1 MNKQNLR
8 LYYLE
13 MYYTTHVHQIS
24 YIDCYSCHNNP
35 HSFDSNEDD
44 DDDAAVHFSPVGW
57 METLWDYNVHHRNRP
72 SPPPPLLSKH
82 KFHRATHSWQF
93 LSMLQWV
100 YMIRYKVIYALSSHY
115 IRQSRAMRGLHG
127 QFVHHS
133 NWVDGRWVVVL
144 I

>member
-1 MNKQNLR
+1 MNKQHLR
-8 LYYLE
+8 LYYLDDI
-13 MYYTTHVHQIS
+13 TQTHVHQIS

-44 DDDAAVHFSPVGW
+44 DDDAAVQFSPVGW
-57 METLWDYNVHHRNRP
+57 METLWNYNDHHRNRP

-82 KFHRATHSWQF
+82 KFHRAIHSWQF
-93 LSMLQWV
+93 LSMLQRV
-100 YMIRYKVIYALSSHY
+100 YMIRYKVIHALSSHY
-115 IRQSRAMRGLHG
+115 IRQSRAMRGWHG